1 MKNVRDMLNGFKKE
15 RLLELAKAYGIKG
28 CSKDRKEVLIN
39 KIIEHLLFPTVMY
52 HRLSVLDDREI
63 ALFKKM
69 FHEDLVIGLENLRLI
84 PSLVKTFYTS
94 TAEDGTLSLLPG
106 VKESFGRFNHDKFEA
121 NRKKVNWLLKCLE
134 CSSIL
139 YGVIP
144 IDLLLDIYNQKPK
157 MRISKEELLRLFHQ
171 IPNEMNPNILMEDI
185 IIGSTLDNE
194 EDAKC
199 LLGEQQDKSFYIP
212 THRQVEFYSE
222 FGFFEE
228 PGSGYNKIR
237 SYLNKKI
244 GNSFFTVNKILENI
258 FQCSYMEEDVQE
270 IIDSV
275 GGIVEFKDESEV
287 YEFLNLINEAH
298 NDTRMIVNRGHTP
311 NEMAFQLKGL
321 SERVVN
327 IENYRKKKVNSDN
340 DWFQE
345 EESKEHKPVV
355 RQNMKIYPNNQCPCG
370 SNKKYKKC
378 CSRR

>member
-1 MKNVRDMLNGFKKE
+1 MLNGFKKE
-15 RLLELAKAYGIKG
+15 SLLALAKAYGIKG
-28 CSKDRKEVLIN
+28 CSKDRKEVLIS
-39 KIIEHLLFPTVMY
+39 KIVEHLLFPTVMY

-69 FHEDLVIGLENLRLI
+69 FHEDLVVGLEHLRLI

-94 TAEDGTLSLLPG
+94 TAENGALSLLPG

-121 NRKKVNWLLKCLE
+121 NRKKVSWLLKCLE

-144 IDLLLDIYNQKPK
+144 IDLLLDMYNQKPK
-157 MRISKEELLRLFHQ
+157 MRISKEELLRLFNQ
-171 IPNEMNPNILMEDI
+171 IPNEMNPHRLTGNF
-185 IIGSTLDNE
+185 IIGSTVDNE
-194 EDAKC
+194 EDAEC
-199 LLGEQQDKSFYIP
+199 LLGEQQEKPFYAP
-212 THRQVEFYSE
+212 THRQVEFYNE

-228 PGSGYNKIR
+228 PGYNKIR

-244 GNSFFTVNKILENI
+244 GSSFILVNKMLENI

-311 NEMAFQLKGL
+311 NEMALILKGL
-321 SERVVN
+321 NERVVN
-327 IENYRKKKVNSDN
+327 IEDYRKEKVNSDHG
-340 DWFQE
+340 WFQE
-345 EESKEHKPVV
+345 EESKEHKPVT
-355 RQNMKIYPNNQCPCG
+355 RQNMKIYPNDPCPCG

-378 CSRR
+378 CSKR